1 MASRFPKGNFSM
13 SDDFFDV
20 SIREDDF
27 IPMEDQF
34 FSNENDNPNQKA
46 TVPSTEEWEFIPTE
60 LVPSSRVIF
69 KQNSSSRLATLPS
82 TKKDILSSLK
92 RKRIISLP
100 KLLNHKRP
108 VPSVSFSTYDIV
120 DRGEAPTTAEV
131 ELELTQCLLHE
142 SVVIDECVVDQ
153 EGEMTK
159 PMQYTHPAKR
169 RGSTGDLF
177 LARSDV
183 KWQTALSTLVKS
195 VEDDQEVYGVWL
207 LSEINHWD
215 NESER
220 IVMLLNDSILI
231 AK

>member
-1 MASRFPKGNFSM
+1 MASRFPKGNFST

-20 SIREDDF
+20 SICEDDL
-27 IPMEDQF
+27 IPLEDQF
-34 FSNENDNPNQKA
+34 FSNENDDPNQKA
-46 TVPSTEEWEFIPTE
+46 TIPFTEEWEFIPTE
-60 LVPSSRVIF
+60 LVPSPRVIV

-92 RKRIISLP
+92 RKRISLP
-100 KLLNHKRP
+100 KILTHKRP
-108 VPSVSFSTYDIV
+108 APPVSFNTYDIV
-120 DRGEAPTTAEV
+120 DPGEAPTTAEV

-142 SVVIDECVVDQ
+142 SVIIDECVVDQ
-153 EGEMTK
+153 EEDVTK
-159 PMQYTHPAKR
+159 PMQYTHPSKR

-183 KWQTALSTLVKS
+183 KWQTALNTLVKS
-195 VEDDQEVYGVWL
+195 VEDDQEVCGVWL